1 MAQFTTEGIDSIAD
15 EMAWLG
21 EAAGETADEMLLA
34 GRKKSNGRGRRRRSG
49 MGIVTVAT

>member
-21 EAAGETADEMLLA
+21 EAAGETADEMLLVGA
-34 GRKKSNGRGRRRRSG
+34 EEVKR
-49 MGIVTVAT
+49 A